1 MCMRAQHDLKL
12 FIDEILHRLD
22 LIIEDTLELSAVS
35 VSVISIEYRNFSGS
49 NYRVMTILESSMPA
63 SGSFVP

>member
-1 MCMRAQHDLKL
+1 MRVQHYLQL

-35 VSVISIEYRNFSGS
+35 VSVISIEYRNCSGS